1 MSACPAARLM
11 AARPRAV
18 RIVGPGKTPIR
29 VQINAKPYTATV
41 EPCVTLLDAM
51 RELWGLTGAKR
62 VCDRATCGACTV
74 LVDGRREYACGL
86 LAIDVQ
92 DSQITTIES
101 LGADGR
107 LDRVQQAF
115 LAHDAMQCG
124 FCTPGFVMSCKGFLL
139 ENPHP
144 TPDDILKGMSG
155 NLCRCGTYAG
165 IQKAVVA
172 AAAENQSRRRAKIS
186 RPRRGT

>member
-1 MSACPAARLM
+1 MLARG
-11 AARPRAV
+11 RAV
-18 RIVGPGKTPIR
+18 PIVGPGKTPIR
-29 VQINAKPYTATV
+29 VQINAKPYTAAV

-74 LVDGRREYACGL
+74 LVNGRREYACAL

-101 LGADGR
+101 LGGNGS
-107 LDRVQQAF
+107 LDPVQQAF
-115 LAHDAMQCG
+115 LANDAMQCG

-144 TPDDILKGMSG
+144 TSDKILKGMSG

-165 IQKAVVA
+165 IQKAVAAVA
-172 AAAENQSRRRAKIS
+172 GAAQSRRHGRTG
-186 RPRRGT
+186 RPRRRR

>member
-1 MSACPAARLM
+1 MPAR
-11 AARPRAV
+11 RQGVP
-18 RIVGPGKTPIR
+18 IVGPGKTPI
-29 VQINAKPYTATV
+29 QLLINGKHYTATV

-51 RELWGLTGAKR
+51 RELWDLTGAKR

-74 LVDGRREYACGL
+74 LVDGRRAYACAL

-101 LGADGR
+101 LGSNGS
-107 LDRVQQAF
+107 LDPVQRAF
-115 LAHDAMQCG
+115 IANDAMQFG

-144 TPDDILKGMSG
+144 TADEILKGMSG

-165 IQKAVVA
+165 IQKAVAAVA
-172 AAAENQSRRRAKIS
+172 AEAQARRRGGTR
-186 RPRRGT
+186 RPRRGK